1 MDFWYIH
8 YIGVCIIYILILIY
22 SYFIIIL
29 YHQQVVAFPLPGM
42 QEITA
47 HGSIVR
53 RDQSDA
59 QNRINVWESQ
69 GLIFAASN
77 NVGLF
82 RHWVTV
88 VRSKVDAWCKCMEFS
103 MDLLET
109 CSEVH
114 HLGGKLQGPCF
125 TSWELWGA
133 RVGML
138 YFCWCFRLFYNILLF
153 FFWNFWN
160 QKKHIHPKQP
170 PQPER
175 PSVLWVNP
183 LRCWE
188 NPIHVVSCGTLT
200 LWRWRRRCCP
210 ARPGKSSISKT
221 AV

>member
-8 YIGVCIIYILILIY
+8 YIGVCIIYIYININIFLFHYYTISPASGCFPFARYARDHSPWLHC
-22 SYFIIIL
+22 SSWSKWCAKP
-29 YHQQVVAFPLPGM
+29 HQRL
-42 QEITA
+42 
-47 HGSIVR
+47 
-53 RDQSDA
+53 
-59 QNRINVWESQ
+59 ESQ

-153 FFWNFWN
+153 FFETFGTRKNTSTQNNLHNRKGPVF
-160 QKKHIHPKQP
+160 
-170 PQPER
+170 
-175 PSVLWVNP
+175 
-183 LRCWE
+183 
-188 NPIHVVSCGTLT
+188 CGWIPWGAGKTRSTL
-200 LWRWRRRCCP
+200 
-210 ARPGKSSISKT
+210 
-221 AV
+221 